1 MSCSSWINRHFS
13 LASRRKPTILETS
26 LSLLDRLRMS
36 SDDADWSRLVE
47 VYSPLLRAWLL
58 RYDVQAADADDL
70 VQEVLLVVHREL
82 PSFQHNQRPGAFR
95 SWLRRIVVYRL
106 RNFWRARGRLI
117 AAGNDSQLEEQL
129 RQLEDDGSH
138 LSQHWDREHN
148 LAVARK
154 LLEMIESRFTESTRQ
169 VFCRLVL
176 DGADADTVA
185 AETGLSL
192 NAIFTAKSRVLR
204 ELRRLGQG
212 LLD

>member
-1 MSCSSWINRHFS
+1 M
-13 LASRRKPTILETS
+13 LETS
-26 LSLLDRLRMS
+26 LSLLDRLRQS
-36 SDDADWSRLVE
+36 PEDADWSRLIE
-47 VYSPLLRAWLL
+47 AYSPLLRAWLM
-58 RYDVQAADADDL
+58 RSEVQAADADDL

-82 PSFQHNQRPGAFR
+82 PKFEHNQRRGAFR
-95 SWLRRIVVYRL
+95 NWLRQIVVHRL
-106 RNFWRARGRLI
+106 RNFWRSHGRLI

-129 RQLEDDGSH
+129 KQLEDDGSQ
-138 LSQHWDREHN
+138 LSQRWDREHN

-154 LLEMIESRFTESTRQ
+154 LLELIESRFTESTRL
-169 VFCRLVL
+169 VFRRLVV

>member
-1 MSCSSWINRHFS
+1 M
-13 LASRRKPTILETS
+13 ETS
-26 LSLLDRLRMS
+26 LSLLDRLRQS
-36 SDDADWSRLVE
+36 PEDADWSRLIE
-47 VYSPLLRAWLL
+47 AYSPLLRAWLM
-58 RYDVQAADADDL
+58 RAEVQAADADDL

-82 PSFQHNQRPGAFR
+82 PKFEHNQRRGAFR
-95 SWLRRIVVYRL
+95 TWLRQIVVHRL

-129 RQLEDDGSH
+129 KQLEDDGSQ
-138 LSQHWDREHN
+138 LSQRWDREHN
-148 LAVARK
+148 LAIARK
-154 LLEMIESRFTESTRQ
+154 LLELIESRFTESTRL
-169 VFCRLVL
+169 VFRRLVV

>member
-1 MSCSSWINRHFS
+1 M
-13 LASRRKPTILETS
+13 ILETS
-26 LSLLDRLRMS
+26 LSLLERLRTS
-36 SDDADWSRLVE
+36 PDDADWSRLIE
-47 VYSPLLRAWLL
+47 AYSPLLRTWVL
-58 RYDVQAADADDL
+58 RSDVQAADADDL

-82 PSFQHNQRPGAFR
+82 SKFQHNQRTGAFR
-95 SWLRRIVVYRL
+95 NWLRQIVVHRL
-106 RNFWRARGRLI
+106 RNFWRSRGRQFV
-117 AAGNDSQLEEQL
+117 AGTDSRWEEQL

-138 LSQHWDREHN
+138 LSQLWDREHN
-148 LAVARK
+148 LAIARK
-154 LLEMIESRFTESTRQ
+154 LLEMIESRFTETTRQ

>member
-1 MSCSSWINRHFS
+1 M
-13 LASRRKPTILETS
+13 ETS
-26 LSLLDRLRMS
+26 LSLLDRLRQS
-36 SDDADWSRLVE
+36 PEDADWSRLIE
-47 VYSPLLRAWLL
+47 AYSPLLRAWLM
-58 RYDVQAADADDL
+58 RAEVQAADADDL

-82 PSFQHNQRPGAFR
+82 PKFEHNQRRGAFR
-95 SWLRRIVVYRL
+95 NWLRQIVVHRL
-106 RNFWRARGRLI
+106 RNFWRSRGRLI

-129 RQLEDDGSH
+129 KQLEDDGSQ
-138 LSQHWDREHN
+138 LSQRWDREHN

-154 LLEMIESRFTESTRQ
+154 LLELIESRFTESTRL
-169 VFCRLVL
+169 VFRRLVV
-176 DGADADTVA
+176 DGADADSVA

>member
-1 MSCSSWINRHFS
+1 M
-13 LASRRKPTILETS
+13 ILETS
-26 LSLLDRLRMS
+26 LSLLERLRTS
-36 SDDADWSRLVE
+36 PDDADWSRLIE
-47 VYSPLLRAWLL
+47 AYSPLVRAWVL
-58 RYDVQAADADDL
+58 RSDVQTADADDL

-82 PSFQHNQRPGAFR
+82 SKFQHNQRTGAFR
-95 SWLRRIVVYRL
+95 SWLRQIVVHRL
-106 RNFWRARGRLI
+106 RNFWRSRGRQFV
-117 AAGNDSQLEEQL
+117 AGTDRRWEEQL

-138 LSQHWDREHN
+138 LSQLWDREHN

-176 DGADADTVA
+176 DGADADTVT
-185 AETGLSL
+185 AETGMSL

>member
-1 MSCSSWINRHFS
+1 M
-13 LASRRKPTILETS
+13 ETS
-26 LSLLDRLRMS
+26 LSLLDRLRQS
-36 SDDADWSRLVE
+36 PEDADWSRLIE
-47 VYSPLLRAWLL
+47 AYSPLLRAWLM
-58 RYDVQAADADDL
+58 RAEVQAADADDL

-82 PSFQHNQRPGAFR
+82 PKFEHNQRRGAFR
-95 SWLRRIVVYRL
+95 TWLRQIVVHRL
-106 RNFWRARGRLI
+106 RNFWRSRGRLI

-129 RQLEDDGSH
+129 KQLEDDGSQ
-138 LSQHWDREHN
+138 LSQRWDREHN

-154 LLEMIESRFTESTRQ
+154 LLELIESRFTESTRL
-169 VFCRLVL
+169 VFRRLVV

>member
-1 MSCSSWINRHFS
+1 M
-13 LASRRKPTILETS
+13 LETS
-26 LSLLDRLRMS
+26 LSLLDRLRQS
-36 SDDADWSRLVE
+36 PENEDWSRLIE
-47 VYSPLLRAWLL
+47 AYSPLLRAWLM
-58 RYDVQAADADDL
+58 RAEVQSADADDL

-82 PSFQHNQRPGAFR
+82 PKFEHNQRRGAFR
-95 SWLRRIVVYRL
+95 NWLRQIVVHRL
-106 RNFWRARGRLI
+106 RNFWRSRGRLI

-129 RQLEDDGSH
+129 KQLEDDGSQ
-138 LSQHWDREHN
+138 LSQRWDREHN
-148 LAVARK
+148 LAIARK
-154 LLEMIESRFTESTRQ
+154 LLDLIESRFTESTRL
-169 VFCRLVL
+169 VFRRLVV

>member
-1 MSCSSWINRHFS
+1 M
-13 LASRRKPTILETS
+13 ETS
-26 LSLLDRLRMS
+26 LSLLERLRNS
-36 SDDADWSRLVE
+36 PDDADWSRLIE
-47 VYSPLLRAWLL
+47 AYSPLVRAWVL
-58 RYDVQAADADDL
+58 RSGVQPADADDL

-82 PSFQHNQRPGAFR
+82 PKFQHNQRTGAFR
-95 SWLRRIVVYRL
+95 SWLRQIVVHRL
-106 RNFWRARGRLI
+106 RNFWRSRDRQI
-117 AAGNDSQLEEQL
+117 APGDDEQL

-138 LSQHWDREHN
+138 LSQLWDREHN